1 MYQRRPRLES
11 RHENMGNPSVQ
22 RMENY
27 KEGESVKTRR
37 MTEEEYQQAKD
48 KIEELKE
55 QIAELRRQKKKLAN
69 RVYHYEYSKDK
80 LSTKPSLA
88 YILFGKRQIDL
99 NDEERKEYQRVR
111 KRISRNKTKEASL

>member
-1 MYQRRPRLES
+1 
-11 RHENMGNPSVQ
+11 MGNPSVQ
-22 RMENY
+22 RVENY
-27 KEGESVKTRR
+27 REGESVKTRR

-55 QIAELRRQKKKLAN
+55 QISELRKQKKKLTN

-80 LSTKPSLA
+80 LVSNYKQGLA
-88 YILFGKRQIDL
+88 YMLFGKRQIDL

-111 KRISRNKTKEASL
+111 KRISRNKIKEVSL

>member
-1 MYQRRPRLES
+1 
-11 RHENMGNPSVQ
+11 MGNPSVQ